1 MLLFDD
7 SSPSI
12 AGRTS
17 PTEHAGPLM
26 DAPALVLDD
35 VRLVRGSTVILDGI
49 SVVVD
54 AGQRWL
60 VVGANGSG
68 KTSLLRIAALY
79 EHPTSGLVEVLGE
92 RLGRV
97 DVRELRRRVG
107 YASAALAD
115 QLRPELRALDA
126 VRTARYA
133 ALEPWWHRYS
143 DADDR
148 LAFECLDRMGVA
160 RFAER
165 SLGSLSS
172 GERQR
177 VLLARTLMN
186 DPAIILLDEPSARLD
201 LGGREEL
208 VAALE
213 HLAAQAESPPLVL
226 VTHHVDDIP
235 PSTTHA
241 LLLRDGRTLAA
252 GLIGDVLTSETLS
265 ECFGLALSLER
276 RPDGRYSAWSRVEHD
291 SPQ

>member
-1 MLLFDD
+1 
-7 SSPSI
+7 
-12 AGRTS
+12 
-17 PTEHAGPLM
+17 M
-26 DAPALVLDD
+26 DAPALLLDD
-35 VRLVRGSTVILDGI
+35 VRLVRSATTILDGI
-49 SVVVD
+49 SLAVHP
-54 AGQRWL
+54 GERWL
-60 VVGANGSG
+60 VLGANGSG

-79 EHPTSGLVEVLGE
+79 EHPTSGVVEVLGE
-92 RLGRV
+92 RLGRT

-115 QLRPELRALDA
+115 QLRPDLRALDV

-143 DADDR
+143 ADDDR
-148 LAFECLDRMGVA
+148 HALDCLDRMGVA

-186 DPAIILLDEPSARLD
+186 DPAIVLLDEPSARLD
-201 LGGREEL
+201 LGGREQL

-213 HLAAQAESPPLVL
+213 HLAGQSDAPPLVL

-241 LLLRDGRTLAA
+241 LLLRAGRTLAA
-252 GLIGDVLTSETLS
+252 GPIHEALRAETLS
-265 ECFGLALSLER
+265 ECFGLPLTLER
-276 RPDGRYSAWSRVEHD
+276 RPSGRYAAFSEHD
-291 SPQ
+291 AAQ